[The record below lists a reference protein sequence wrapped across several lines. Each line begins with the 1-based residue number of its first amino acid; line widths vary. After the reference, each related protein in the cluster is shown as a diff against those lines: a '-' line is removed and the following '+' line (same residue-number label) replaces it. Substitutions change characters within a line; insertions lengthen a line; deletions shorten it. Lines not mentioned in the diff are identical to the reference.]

1 MQEKAGGIVE
11 ELLYNIKT
19 IVSFANFHY
28 EIKRFDESFINK
40 GIPSKK
46 LNSGMVQ
53 GIINLGIYFGFSITC
68 IYARNIIESDYDHI
82 TVHHLFTAGDVV
94 TVLVALRKAIIS
106 MVDILP
112 NILSKKESCVSSSD
126 YFTLYERIP
135 EIYVSKD
142 NLKPNRDTIKGKIEF
157 KNIKFTYP
165 DDKGQKPILSELNL
179 VVEAGQKVALV
190 GESGCGKSTT
200 VNLIERLYEPI
211 EGEILLDDINIKE
224 YNIEYLRSLIGYV
237 KQESVLFN
245 NSIKKNIIFGREEK
259 LEELGNINLLLD
271 EACTDAFIKDFINKK
286 QDKYE
291 YNIGIKGNKLLPGQ
305 KQRISIARAILA
317 KPKIIILDEA
327 TSSLDHDAEEKVQ
340 IALDAINKKNITT
353 IIIGNRLNIIKN
365 ADMIYAIKEGKI
377 IEKGKHEELITK
389 KGYYTSIIKSEIKK
403 DILGDNELH
412 KMKEMAMRN
421 ILMTYS
427 VLKGKTIKYE
437 LEHEKEDE
445 IEFKLSNIFEL
456 IKDKK

>member
-106 MVDILP
+106 MVDIPP
-112 NILSKKESCVSSSD
+112 NILSIKESCVSSSD

-237 KQESVLFN
+237 KQEPVLFN

-291 YNIGIKGNKLLPGQ
+291 YNVGIKGNKLLPGQ

-403 DILGDNELH
+403 DIL
-412 KMKEMAMRN
+412 
-421 ILMTYS
+421 
-427 VLKGKTIKYE
+427 
-437 LEHEKEDE
+437 
-445 IEFKLSNIFEL
+445 
-456 IKDKK
+456 